1 MKIATIDIYSPKS
14 QGALI
19 SKILANIAERF
30 QDNLDIE
37 LENAL
42 TSNDEFD
49 KELCHWIF
57 ICLRLM
63 TKKQLRMQCLPG
75 NLNADGT
82 HIGEWSE
89 YVTGNGL
96 GLPKFL
102 TQLYDE
108 HVEQGKFNGTFAYCK
123 KCKTDNKHMEIQ
135 IKPKRKILNICRE
148 CYANASDE
156 EKKVYQKKGTTQNED
171 RKRVDEHKGSMRIY
185 KIERA
190 PRYIKLLAISTFMRR
205 RNALSQN
212 QELFLEN
219 SIIKQDLKQAT
230 LLGNIE
236 ADNIEIGVD
245 THFGKDEVYNKRIA
259 KASFGV
265 QRVLAD
271 SRWTQDPYK
280 LIQDAIDA
288 AKKSLEIENY
298 ARSMNQFA
306 WMNHV
311 IERCYACI
319 GDEKRRLAF
328 QFNLKGIVETDKL
341 SSEMGL
347 DNPIGLGEYFSYWK
361 LGGNEIGMAEEIQV
375 RLLRVLNKIHK
386 EMFVETNGAYE
397 LHHKHEKISGKKS
410 VDWLND
416 SEKLYR
422 LILIDNAEDFIKK
435 KDNKGRPIELFKTRR
450 EIKSK
455 EQECPELFKDLLDLN
470 YNLMKKTLKTLKDL
484 GTMLSLPTR
493 RLVIRDCLIMFS
505 KQVNK
510 ETNDQENKF
519 ILEMLG
525 KIAALVRDYTPRKLR
540 PVHKEDYTRI
550 FEKLQEIC
558 SGESTELDGNR
569 IATEINKL
577 LAEEIRGKNSI
588 KLYFPQGKKV
598 RNGLEYY

>member
-1 MKIATIDIYSPKS
+1 MKIATKDIYSRKG
-14 QGALI
+14 QGVLI
-19 SKILANIAERF
+19 NKILAHIAERF
-30 QDNLDIE
+30 QDNLDIG

-42 TSNDEFD
+42 TSNGEFD
-49 KELCHWIF
+49 EELCHWIF

-63 TKKQLRMQCLPG
+63 TKRQLRMQCLPG
-75 NLNADGT
+75 NLNTEGT

-123 KCKTDNKHMEIQ
+123 KCNTDNRHMQIQ
-135 IKPKRKILNICRE
+135 TKPKRKILNICKE
-148 CYANASDE
+148 CYANASDG
-156 EKKVYQKKGTTQNED
+156 EKKAYLKKGTTQNED
-171 RKRVDEHKGSMRIY
+171 RKQLAEHKGSMRIY
-185 KIERA
+185 RIESA
-190 PRYIKLLAISTFMRR
+190 PDYIKLLAISTFMRR

-212 QELFLEN
+212 QELFLED
-219 SIIKQDLKQAT
+219 STIRADL
-230 LLGNIE
+230 IE
-236 ADNIEIGVD
+236 AKRKGKILADNIEIPD
-245 THFGKDEVYNKRIA
+245 KKDFAKDDVYNKRIA
-259 KASFGV
+259 KAIFAV
-265 QRVLAD
+265 QSVLAD
-271 SRWTQDPYK
+271 SRWEKDPYE
-280 LIQDAIDA
+280 LIRDAMNA
-288 AKKSLEIENY
+288 AKNSLEIENY

-319 GDEKRRLAF
+319 GDEKRRLVF

-341 SSEMGL
+341 S
-347 DNPIGLGEYFSYWK
+347 PIGLGEYFRYWK
-361 LGGNEIGMAEEIQV
+361 LGGNEIGMDEEIQA
-375 RLLRVLNKIHK
+375 RLPYVLNGIHK
-386 EMFVETNGAYE
+386 DMFVESNGTFE
-397 LHHKHEKISGKKS
+397 LHHKHEKISGRKS
-410 VDWLND
+410 AGWLEE

-435 KDNKGRPIELFKTRR
+435 KDSKGRPIELFKTRR

-455 EQECPELFKDLLDLN
+455 EQECPDLFKDLLDLN
-470 YNLMKKTLKTLKDL
+470 YNLMKVTLQTLEDV

-510 ETNDQENKF
+510 ETNGQENKL
-519 ILEMLG
+519 ILEVLSN
-525 KIAALVRDYTPRKLR
+525 IATLVRDYTPDKLR
-540 PVHKEDYTRI
+540 PVHKEDYIRI

-558 SGESTELDGNR
+558 SAESTELNGNR
-569 IATEINKL
+569 IATEINKI
-577 LAEEIRGKNSI
+577 LAEEIVGENSI
-588 KLYFPQGKKV
+588 ELYFPQGKKV